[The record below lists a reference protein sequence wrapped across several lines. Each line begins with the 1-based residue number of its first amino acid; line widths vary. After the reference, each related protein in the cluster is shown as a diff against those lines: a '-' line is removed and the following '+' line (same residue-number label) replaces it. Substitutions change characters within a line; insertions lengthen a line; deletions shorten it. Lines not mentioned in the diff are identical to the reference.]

1 MAVSP
6 LKLVREFFDTEKRP
20 MTLVQ
25 MKAEWVP
32 MPEKDKQEIIQ
43 GLTDGSLTY

>member
-1 MAVSP
+1 MPVSP
-6 LKLVREFFDTEKRP
+6 LKIVREFFG
-20 MTLVQ
+20 MTLVE

-32 MPEKDKQEIIQ
+32 LSQSDKDDILS